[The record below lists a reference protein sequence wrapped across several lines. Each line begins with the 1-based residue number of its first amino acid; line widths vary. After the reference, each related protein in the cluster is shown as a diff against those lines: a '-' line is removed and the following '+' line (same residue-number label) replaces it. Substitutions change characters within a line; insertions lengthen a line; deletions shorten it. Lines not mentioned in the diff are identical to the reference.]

1 MTDWVVDIIDKGGA
15 AGVAFLMFLET
26 VFPPIPSELIMSLAG
41 VRAGQGEMSLV
52 EIILAGTFGAM
63 AGNIF
68 WYALARGLGI
78 YRFRPLIE
86 RYGRWIT
93 FTWPEIQRTQKMF
106 AKQGAIYVGFGRIL
120 PTVRSLISIP
130 AGLLKMRWRTFLF
143 ASTIG
148 TAAWTSMLA
157 YAGYQLGANME
168 DIDQYLGP
176 ISTAIIVVILMG
188 YVWRLWTH
196 RNVGKKAG
204 KSEAPQ
210 PRG

>member
-1 MTDWVVDIIDKGGA
+1 MTDWVVDIIDAGGI

-41 VRAGQGEMSLV
+41 VRAGQGELSLI
-52 EIILAGTFGAM
+52 EIIIAGTFGAM

-93 FTWPEIQRTQKMF
+93 FTWPEVQRTQKLF
-106 AKQGAIYVGFGRIL
+106 ARHGAAFVGFGRIL
-120 PTVRSLISIP
+120 PTVRSLISVP
-130 AGLLKMRWRTFLF
+130 AGLLKMRWRTFLV

-148 TAAWTSMLA
+148 TATWTTMLA
-157 YAGYQLGANME
+157 MAGYQLGANME
-168 DIDQYLGP
+168 DIDTYLGP
-176 ISTAIIVVILMG
+176 VSTAIVVVIVMG

-196 RNVGKKAG
+196 RNVGKTATEKPA
-204 KSEAPQ
+204 Q

>member
-1 MTDWVVDIIDKGGA
+1 MTDWVVDIIDAGGV

-41 VRAGQGEMSLV
+41 VRAGQGELSLI
-52 EIILAGTFGAM
+52 EIIIAGTFGAM

-93 FTWPEIQRTQKMF
+93 FTWPEVQRTQKLF
-106 AKQGAIYVGFGRIL
+106 ARHGAAFVGFGRIL
-120 PTVRSLISIP
+120 PTVRSLISVP
-130 AGLLKMRWRTFLF
+130 AGLLKMRWRTFLV

-148 TAAWTSMLA
+148 TATWTTMLA
-157 YAGYQLGANME
+157 MAGYQLGANME
-168 DIDQYLGP
+168 DIDTYLGP
-176 ISTAIIVVILMG
+176 VSTAIVVVIVMG

-196 RNVGKKAG
+196 RNVGKTATEKPA
-204 KSEAPQ
+204 Q